1 MKHSRDEIYMYLFD
15 TICLNTPTDNCICS
29 DPHKNPRSC
38 ISFCTCLKKKRI
50 WIWNIHTYFS
60 TTYICL
66 IDFFFKILVLIAGFI
81 CGTDDNGILTIYTG
95 TKIFGNLNGFLWK
108 FNILNMCSWN
118 KIYHLNFSFKSW
130 RQLTL
135 VTVGAEKSRLAFA
148 DVRK

>member
-50 WIWNIHTYFS
+50 WIWNFYNLYLLDSFLLQNISFD
-60 TTYICL
+60 CL
-66 IDFFFKILVLIAGFI
+66 VYLCHRWQRHFND
-81 CGTDDNGILTIYTG
+81 IYRH
-95 TKIFGNLNGFLWK
+95 KNLWK
-108 FNILNMCSWN
+108 SKWFFYENKNILSMCSLN

-135 VTVGAEKSRLAFA
+135 VTVGAEKSRLALA